1 MTYSLVDCWETK
13 VAGTIKG
20 KAKAK
25 AQAEA
30 AAQGSSNVTSLT
42 EYTEFKKA
50 IADSPALIS
59 GYSKLLKSS
68 GYYRGPITTKY
79 TPAFQKALDRAEED
93 RLSIAAIR
101 PITRDEFLKEQVPLG
116 GDGKARTTTQT
127 YLANDTDI
135 EALVNKIYQQN
146 TGYKATAKQLADA
159 KKDLIRQEK
168 LNPTK
173 QSYDAS
179 GNLVQTG
186 GINEEQYLTSQIS
199 QTEAA
204 QTSRA
209 TTANEM
215 LLSEFGGLR

>member
-1 MTYSLVDCWETK
+1 MAGVGTSKGIAKVKSAVETK
-13 VAGTIKG
+13 AD
-20 KAKAK
+20 
-25 AQAEA
+25 
-30 AAQGSSNVTSLT
+30 GSPTVTSLT

-50 IADSPALIS
+50 IAKSPALIS

-68 GYYRGPITTKY
+68 GYYRGPITDKY
-79 TPAFQKALDRAEED
+79 TPALQKALDRAEED
-93 RLSIAAIR
+93 RLSISAIR

-116 GDGKARTTTQT
+116 GGDGKAKTTTQT
-127 YLANDTDI
+127 YLANDTDLD
-135 EALVNKIYQQN
+135 ALINKIYQSS

-168 LNPTK
+168 LNPIK

-215 LLSEFGGLR
+215 LLNEFGGLR

>member
-1 MTYSLVDCWETK
+1 M
-13 VAGTIKG
+13 AGTIKG

-50 IADSPALIS
+50 IANSPALIS

-68 GYYRGPITTKY
+68 GYYRGPITDKY
-79 TPAFQKALDRAEED
+79 TPALQKALDRAEED
-93 RLSIAAIR
+93 RLSIATIR
-101 PITRDEFLKEQVPLG
+101 PITRDEFLKEQVNFGGG
-116 GDGKARTTTQT
+116 GDGKAKTTTQT

-135 EALVNKIYQQN
+135 EALVNKIYQQS